1 MTLLALD
8 VGDARIGVATSDET
22 ETLATPFTVIKRH
35 SNAEAFAQIE
45 RIVADAGVRMVVV
58 GLPVS
63 FDGNL
68 HGQARLVQVFGE
80 KLRQVLGIP
89 VVYADETLSTVRAE
103 EFLRET
109 GVRPRNIR
117 EKIDAAAA
125 AVILQDYLD
134 QR

>member
-1 MTLLALD
+1 MLA
-8 VGDARIGVATSDET
+8 S
-22 ETLATPFTVIKRH
+22 PFTVIRRR
-35 SNAEAFAQIE
+35 SNVEAFTQIA
-45 RIVADAGVRMVVV
+45 RIVADVGARTVVV

-68 HGQARLVQVFGE
+68 HEQARLVQAFGE
-80 KLRQVLGIP
+80 KLRHVIGVP

-103 EFLRET
+103 EYLRES

-125 AVILQDYLD
+125 AVILQDYIDL
-134 QR
+134 R